1 MLCQVDVYKQRL
13 FICSTIILQEEA
25 EDLLVHEEAERVVV
39 VNDQGVED
47 KRVGEVSSSFH
58 VIQKIL
64 ANESFFDVNFL
75 NSAFVHP
82 NLTFRAL

>member
-64 ANESFFDVNFL
+64 ANESFFDVNSL